1 MASGSSISSNP
12 MSFKHGLSLW
22 CPQSSPLHRT
32 LQSSPS
38 SSIGFK
44 TFFRNHVVAASSSSF
59 ANENREYVIVG
70 GGNAAGYAAR
80 SFVEHGMADGK
91 LCIVTREVL
100 LCSI

>member
-1 MASGSSISSNP
+1 MAVSSSICSNP

-22 CPQSSPLHRT
+22 CPQSSPSLHRT
-32 LQSSPS
+32 LQSS

-44 TFFRNHVVAASSSSF
+44 TFLRNHAVAASSSSSF

-80 SFVEHGMADGK
+80 SFVEHGMADGR
-91 LCIVTREVL
+91 LCIVTKEVPFV
-100 LCSI
+100 

>member
-1 MASGSSISSNP
+1 M
-12 MSFKHGLSLW
+12 
-22 CPQSSPLHRT
+22 
-32 LQSSPS
+32 
-38 SSIGFK
+38 
-44 TFFRNHVVAASSSSF
+44 
-59 ANENREYVIVG
+59 IVG